1 MTKCYMGCYIS
12 NRYLH
17 SKDDIW
23 SFLRLLA
30 VFFAPY
36 AYASSG
42 LDMKINF
49 SSNIVLKYYINTIPI
64 RYITRLI
71 PIAFLDIAQ
80 ITHGEQGL
88 TLVSPR
94 ILCGLNCDKILW
106 LDTKGQ

>member
-1 MTKCYMGCYIS
+1 MLHGCIIS
-12 NRYLH
+12 AIAI
-17 SKDDIW
+17 SIPKKDDIW

-36 AYASSG
+36 AYASFL

-71 PIAFLDIAQ
+71 PITFL
-80 ITHGEQGL
+80 
-88 TLVSPR
+88 
-94 ILCGLNCDKILW
+94 
-106 LDTKGQ
+106 